1 MWKFILR
8 NFGFKIVAVVMAL
21 LLWFHVATEKVYEYT
36 KSFPVEMSNVPEG
49 LVLAREVPKEV
60 QVKIQG
66 KGKELLKLLLMEK
79 RILRID
85 IGDFRAGEN
94 NYDLKPEEI
103 PMPEGLYLRV
113 EEIESPKSI
122 RINLDRLM
130 EKKVPILSR
139 ITMVPEEGY
148 IASGEVSLQPQEVSI
163 SGPRGFLRNITS
175 IETEKRVLEN
185 VTEVVSD
192 RIGLTPPEGYNVK
205 LSFNEVNFS
214 AGVQKAVGKEITG
227 VPVEIVNLA
236 RGRKVEV
243 RPESISVVVFGGENV
258 VNRLTRDEIKVMV
271 DCANAKRNEEAKLQP
286 QVKLPPL
293 VSLIRTEPDSL
304 VVTIR

>member
-1 MWKFILR
+1 MWKFILQ
-8 NFGFKIVAVVMAL
+8 NSGFKIVAVVMAL

-36 KSFPVEMSNVPEG
+36 KNFPVEMSNVPEG

-79 RILRID
+79 RILQID

-94 NYDLKPEEI
+94 NYDFKSEEI
-103 PMPEGLYLRV
+103 PMPEDLYLRV

-122 RINLDRLM
+122 RVNLDRLI
-130 EKKVPILSR
+130 EKKVPIRSR
-139 ITMVPEEGY
+139 ITIVPEEGY
-148 IASGEVSLQPQEVSI
+148 IASGEMSLQPQEVSI

-175 IETEKRVLEN
+175 IETEERVLEN

-192 RIGLTPPEGYNVK
+192 RIALIPPEGHNVE

-214 AGVQKAVGKEITG
+214 AGVQKAVGKEITS
-227 VPVEIVNLA
+227 VLVEIVNLA

-243 RPESISVVVFGGENV
+243 RPESISVVVFGGEDV
-258 VNRLTRDEIKVMV
+258 VNRLTRDQIKVIV

>member
-1 MWKFILR
+1 MWKFILQ
-8 NFGFKIVAVVMAL
+8 NSGFKIVAAVMAL

-36 KSFPVEMSNVPEG
+36 KSLPVEMSNVPEG

-94 NYDLKPEEI
+94 NYDFKSEEI
-103 PMPEGLYLRV
+103 PMPEDLYLRV

-122 RINLDRLM
+122 RINLDRLI
-130 EKKVPILSR
+130 EKKVPIRSR
-139 ITMVPEEGY
+139 ITIVPEEGY
-148 IASGEVSLQPQEVSI
+148 IASSEVSLQPQEVTI

-175 IETEKRVLEN
+175 IETEERVLEN

-192 RIGLTPPEGYNVK
+192 RIVLIPPEGHNVK
-205 LSFNEVNFS
+205 LSFNDVNFS

-243 RPESISVVVFGGENV
+243 RPESISVVVFGGEEV
-258 VNRLTRDEIKVMV
+258 VNQLTKDQIKVMA
-271 DCANAKRNEEAKLQP
+271 DCGNAKRNEEAKLRP

>member
-1 MWKFILR
+1 MWKFILQ
-8 NFGFKIVAVVMAL
+8 NSGFKIVAVVMAL

-36 KSFPVEMSNVPEG
+36 KNFPVEMSNVPEG

-79 RILRID
+79 RILQID

-94 NYDLKPEEI
+94 NYDFKSEEI
-103 PMPEGLYLRV
+103 PMPEDLYLRV

-122 RINLDRLM
+122 RVNLDRLI
-130 EKKVPILSR
+130 EKKVPIRSR
-139 ITMVPEEGY
+139 ITIVPEEGY
-148 IASGEVSLQPQEVSI
+148 IASSEVGLQPQEVTI

-175 IETEKRVLEN
+175 IETEERVLEN

-192 RIGLTPPEGYNVK
+192 RIALIPPEGHNVE

-214 AGVQKAVGKEITG
+214 AGVQKAVGKEITS

-243 RPESISVVVFGGENV
+243 RPESISVVVFGGEEV
-258 VNRLTRDEIKVMV
+258 VNQLTKDQIKVRV
-271 DCANAKRNEEAKLQP
+271 DCANAKRNEKAKLQP